1 MSTSSRLVAL
11 PGLLLFALYAVL
23 FASSANADP
32 SGRVGYLSDSHG
44 LVSYSPS
51 GEDQWVNVVRNR
63 PLIRGDRLWTD
74 RDARAEFQ
82 VGSAAVRIDSNSS
95 VEILDLDDRI
105 TQLQLTQ
112 GALGLNVRRLYRDQL
127 VEIDT
132 PLLAFTINGS
142 GRYRIDVDPRY
153 GTTTIVVWDGTG
165 EVYGDNTHFSL
176 RAGDTVRFYD
186 EDLHDYRMY
195 GLPREDNFDRY
206 GLERDQRY
214 QRAESLRYVDD
225 DLVGY
230 GDLDEYGSWS
240 PVSGHG
246 HVWFPSNISVNWA
259 PFRDGHWAWQEPWGW
274 TWVDN
279 APWGFAPSH
288 YGRWIS
294 VKNRWGWVPG
304 PRRTRPVYAPA
315 LVAFI
320 GGSGW
325 SLSLSL
331 GGDASPIGWFPL
343 GPREVYVPSYQV
355 SRDYFTRINVNNTVV
370 QNTTITNIYNN
381 YYSSNRVDID
391 QVNYANRQ
399 MEQAVTVVP
408 SSVFVNAQPVRSAA
422 MRVDRKAL
430 SSGKTQRIAQIAP
443 RSRSVIGSG
452 ELTKAHPAAE
462 VFDRRVV
469 ARNAPPPAEAPFAQ
483 REQLLQ
489 KKPGRALEPAA
500 AKTEQGH
507 TTKRPKNVRVIGTQ
521 ENAVDIRASESRNAG
536 DSAQQQPLDRSVEPK
551 RKPEPGKP
559 GNDKQAVQ
567 QTQEQQAGKADSDS
581 QAAQQQQDQKQ
592 QKQEQQQRKADND
605 RKAAQ
610 QQQEQDRQQRKADS
624 DRQPAQQQEQQQRK
638 ADNDRKAAQQQQEQ
652 EQLQR
657 KADSDQKAAQ
667 QHEQQQRK
675 ADNDRKAAQQQQ
687 EQEQLKRK
695 ADNDRQA
702 AQQQEQQQ
710 RKADN
715 DRKAAQQQ
723 QEQEQ
728 LQRKA

>member
-11 PGLLLFALYAVL
+11 PGLLLFALYAVF

-176 RAGDTVRFYD
+176 RAGDAVRFYD

-225 DLVGY
+225 DVVGY
-230 GDLDEYGSWS
+230 SDLDEYGSWS

-343 GPREVYVPSYQV
+343 GPREVYVPSYRV

-381 YYSSNRVDID
+381 YYSSNRDDID
-391 QVNYANRQ
+391 QVNYANRH

-408 SSVFVNAQPVRSAA
+408 SSVFVNAQPVHSAA

-430 SSGKTQRIAQIAP
+430 SSGKTLRIAQIAP

-452 ELTKAHPAAE
+452 EPTKAHPAAE

-489 KKPGRALEPAA
+489 KEPGRALEAAA

-507 TTKRPKNVRVIGTQ
+507 TTKRPKNVRVIETQ

-536 DSAQQQPLDRSVEPK
+536 DAAQQQPLDRSVEPK
-551 RKPEPGKP
+551 RKPEPVKP

-567 QTQEQQAGKADSDS
+567 QTQEQQAGKADSDR

-592 QKQEQQQRKADND
+592 QKQDQQQRKADND
-605 RKAAQ
+605 RQAAQ
-610 QQQEQDRQQRKADS
+610 QQQEQ
-624 DRQPAQQQEQQQRK
+624 EQLQRK

-667 QHEQQQRK
+667 Q
-675 ADNDRKAAQQQQ
+675 
-687 EQEQLKRK
+687 
-695 ADNDRQA
+695 
-702 AQQQEQQQ
+702 QEQQQ
-710 RKADN
+710 RKADS
-715 DRKAAQQQ
+715 DRQAAQQQ
-723 QEQEQ
+723 QQQ
-728 LQRKA
+728 QRKADSDQKAAQQKGQGDLPQTSSPAGQGNSRQQALRQSECEREARKLHQDVSQCRDL